1 MYEIIAVIRLH
12 RLQQTKEALAAAGFP
27 AFTAVRALGRGWGTG
42 LENGGNLSAAAGSEA
57 SASPPAPAMLPRL
70 FPKRLVSLVVPA
82 NLVERAVQVIIA
94 ANQTR
99 TPGDGK
105 IFVIPVTQARRLRS
119 GESGPAAIDEMT
131 G

>member
-12 RLQQTKEALAAAGFP
+12 RLQQTKEALVAAGFP
-27 AFTAVRALGRGWGTG
+27 AFTAVRALGRGAGAG
-42 LENGGNLSAAAGSEA
+42 LGNGPNPADASGSEA
-57 SASPPAPAMLPRL
+57 GASPPAAAVLPRL
-70 FPKRLVSLVVPA
+70 FPKRLISLVVPD
-82 NLVERAVQVIIA
+82 NLVDRAVQVIIA

-119 GESGPAAIDEMT
+119 GEAGPAAIDEMT